1 MADELTMDAPQF
13 DEIAPYSDDIFHEKM
28 AELVK
33 EPGFEHA
40 VKWVLPEID
49 FSDFCNELL
58 QVKDKDTFQRK
69 IMWPFLE
76 MLASKTTS
84 GITVSGLEKIDP
96 KMAYTFI
103 TNHRDIV
110 LDTSFLNLC
119 FLRAGYP
126 TTEVAI
132 GDNLLVYAWI
142 NDLVRLNKSFI
153 VKRDLPR
160 VKALE
165 AAQQL
170 SAYIHYAITR
180 KNQSIWIAER
190 QGRSKDS
197 SDMAQ
202 DSLIKMLGL
211 AGDGD
216 FVANLE
222 EVNLIPVSISYE
234 YDPNDYLKAREFLL
248 RRNDP
253 EFKKT
258 QRDDLFAMET
268 GLLQPKGRVHFEVGN
283 PVNTELAGMDRSQDK
298 NVTARDVCRLIDCDI
313 HSGYKIY
320 PINYIAF
327 DQLYGTRQWA
337 DKYTEQEVID
347 FNKYLQGQVK
357 KVDVPDMSEDDIRFI
372 YEMMLTMYANPL
384 KNSIIANDVCLDI
397 EPEHI

>member
-1 MADELTMDAPQF
+1 MTQDSRPFED
-13 DEIAPYSDDIFHEKM
+13 IAPYPDSMFHEKM
-28 AELVK
+28 QHLVK

-40 VKWVLPEID
+40 VKWVLPNVDYKEMCD
-49 FSDFCNELL
+49 DLL
-58 QVKDKDTFQRK
+58 QVRDKDTFQHK

-84 GITVSGLEKIDP
+84 GLTIEGIDRIDP
-96 KMAYTFI
+96 SKAYTFI

-119 FLRAGYP
+119 FLRSGYP
-126 TTEVAI
+126 TTQVAI
-132 GDNLLVYAWI
+132 GNNLLIYEWI
-142 NDLVRLNKSFI
+142 SDLVRLNKSFI
-153 VKRDLPR
+153 VKRDLPK

-165 AAQQL
+165 AAKEL
-170 SAYIHYAITR
+170 SSYIHFTVGEEG
-180 KNQSIWIAER
+180 QSVWIAER

-197 SDMAQ
+197 SDLAQ

-216 FVANLE
+216 FRDNLKE
-222 EVNLIPVSISYE
+222 INLLPVSISYE

-268 GLLQPKGRVHFEVGN
+268 GLLQPKGRVHFNVGTPLN
-283 PVNTELAGMDRSQDK
+283 PFIDLIPEDADKSQI
-298 NVTARDVCRLIDCDI
+298 ARDVCDAVDSQI
-313 HSGYKIY
+313 HSGYMIF
-320 PINYIAF
+320 PINYIAYDKLHGSSQF
-327 DQLYGTRQWA
+327 ADRYTSEEEEAFERYIRTQL
-337 DKYTEQEVID
+337 E
-347 FNKYLQGQVK
+347 
-357 KVDVPDMSEDDIRFI
+357 KVDIPELTDGDNVFL

-384 KNSIIANDVCLDI
+384 KNKISAETCSS
-397 EPEHI
+397 EA

>member
-1 MADELTMDAPQF
+1 MTQDSRPFED
-13 DEIAPYSDDIFHEKM
+13 IAPYPDSMFHEKM
-28 AELVK
+28 QHLVK

-40 VKWVLPEID
+40 VKWVLPNVDYKEMCD
-49 FSDFCNELL
+49 DLL
-58 QVKDKDTFQRK
+58 QVRDKDTFQHK

-84 GITVSGLEKIDP
+84 GLTIEGIDRIDP
-96 KMAYTFI
+96 SKAYTFI

-119 FLRAGYP
+119 FLRSGYP
-126 TTEVAI
+126 TTQVAI
-132 GDNLLVYAWI
+132 GNNLLIYEWI
-142 NDLVRLNKSFI
+142 SDLVRLNKSFI
-153 VKRDLPR
+153 VKRDLPK

-165 AAQQL
+165 AAKEL
-170 SAYIHYAITR
+170 SSYIHFTVGEEG
-180 KNQSIWIAER
+180 QSVWIAER

-197 SDMAQ
+197 SDLAQ

-216 FVANLE
+216 FRDNLKE
-222 EVNLIPVSISYE
+222 INLLPVSISYE

-268 GLLQPKGRVHFEVGN
+268 GLLQPKGRVHFNVGTPLN
-283 PVNTELAGMDRSQDK
+283 PFIDLIPEDADKSQI
-298 NVTARDVCRLIDCDI
+298 ARDVCDAVDCQI
-313 HSGYKIY
+313 HSGYMIF
-320 PINYIAF
+320 PINYIAYDELHGSSQF
-327 DQLYGTRQWA
+327 ADRYTSEEEEAFERYIRTQL
-337 DKYTEQEVID
+337 E
-347 FNKYLQGQVK
+347 
-357 KVDVPDMSEDDIRFI
+357 KVDIPELTDEDNVFL

-384 KNSIIANDVCLDI
+384 KNKISAETCSS
-397 EPEHI
+397 EA

>member
-1 MADELTMDAPQF
+1 MTQDSRPFED
-13 DEIAPYSDDIFHEKM
+13 IAPYPDSMFHEKM
-28 AELVK
+28 QHLVK

-40 VKWVLPEID
+40 VKWVLPNVDYKEMCD
-49 FSDFCNELL
+49 DLL
-58 QVKDKDTFQRK
+58 QVRDKDTFQHK

-84 GITVSGLEKIDP
+84 GLTIEGIDRIDP
-96 KMAYTFI
+96 SKAYTFI

-119 FLRAGYP
+119 FLRSGYP
-126 TTEVAI
+126 TTQVAI
-132 GDNLLVYAWI
+132 GNNLLIYEWI
-142 NDLVRLNKSFI
+142 SDLVRLNKSFI
-153 VKRDLPR
+153 VKRDLPK

-165 AAQQL
+165 AAKEL
-170 SAYIHYAITR
+170 SSYIHFTVGEEG
-180 KNQSIWIAER
+180 QSVWIAER

-197 SDMAQ
+197 SDLAQ

-216 FVANLE
+216 FRDNLKE
-222 EVNLIPVSISYE
+222 INLLPVSISYE

-268 GLLQPKGRVHFEVGN
+268 GLLQPKGRVHFNVGTPLN
-283 PVNTELAGMDRSQDK
+283 PFIDLIPEDADKSQI
-298 NVTARDVCRLIDCDI
+298 ARDVCDAVDSQI
-313 HSGYKIY
+313 HSGYMIF
-320 PINYIAF
+320 PINYIAYDKLHGSSQF
-327 DQLYGTRQWA
+327 ADRYTSEEEEAFERYIRTQL
-337 DKYTEQEVID
+337 E
-347 FNKYLQGQVK
+347 
-357 KVDVPDMSEDDIRFI
+357 KVDIPELTDEDNVFL

-384 KNSIIANDVCLDI
+384 KNKISAETCSS
-397 EPEHI
+397 EA

>member
-1 MADELTMDAPQF
+1 MTQDSRPFED
-13 DEIAPYSDDIFHEKM
+13 IAPYPDSMFHEKM
-28 AELVK
+28 QHLVK

-40 VKWVLPEID
+40 VKWVLPNVDYKEMCD
-49 FSDFCNELL
+49 DLL
-58 QVKDKDTFQRK
+58 QVRDKDTFQHK

-84 GITVSGLEKIDP
+84 GLTIEGIDRIDP
-96 KMAYTFI
+96 SKAYTFI

-119 FLRAGYP
+119 FLRSGYP
-126 TTEVAI
+126 TTQVAI
-132 GDNLLVYAWI
+132 GNNLLIYEWI
-142 NDLVRLNKSFI
+142 SDLVRLNKSFI
-153 VKRDLPR
+153 VKRDLPK

-165 AAQQL
+165 AAKEL
-170 SAYIHYAITR
+170 SSYIHFTVGEEG
-180 KNQSIWIAER
+180 QSVWIAER

-197 SDMAQ
+197 SDLAQ

-216 FVANLE
+216 FRDNLKE
-222 EVNLIPVSISYE
+222 INLLPVSISYE

-268 GLLQPKGRVHFEVGN
+268 GLLQPKGRVHFNVGTPLN
-283 PVNTELAGMDRSQDK
+283 PFIDLIPEDADKSQI
-298 NVTARDVCRLIDCDI
+298 ARDVCDAVDSQI
-313 HSGYKIY
+313 HSGYMIF
-320 PINYIAF
+320 PINYIAYDKLHGSSQF
-327 DQLYGTRQWA
+327 ADRYTSEEEEAFERYVRTQL
-337 DKYTEQEVID
+337 E
-347 FNKYLQGQVK
+347 
-357 KVDVPDMSEDDIRFI
+357 KVDIPELTDEDNVFL

-384 KNSIIANDVCLDI
+384 KNKISAETCSS
-397 EPEHI
+397 EA